1 MKILMF
7 VVVVLALAYCLERSR
22 QPDADGFLIWTVGAL
37 VITVFGV
44 GIVFS

>member
-7 VVVVLALAYCLERSR
+7 VVVVLALAYCLERTKREPYDS
-22 QPDADGFLIWTVGAL
+22 LIWTIGAL
-37 VITVFGV
+37 LITVIGV